1 MNLLSIFHYYTINK
15 IGFYYMQK
23 VIVYIFNIKAIL
35 LQKTTILYNSN
46 RMCFRN
52 LIMKE

>member
-1 MNLLSIFHYYTINK
+1 
-15 IGFYYMQK
+15 MQK

-35 LQKTTILYNSN
+35 LQKTTILYNGN

>member
-1 MNLLSIFHYYTINK
+1 
-15 IGFYYMQK
+15 MQK

-46 RMCFRN
+46 VF
-52 LIMKE
+52 